1 MAVQKGPL
9 MDEPMQGSVFI
20 VESLKSHKEAQAEG
34 GAEGDSGP
42 QSRFGP
48 FGGQVMATVK
58 NLCKRSFLNAD
69 PRIGEAM
76 YKCSLVATQQ
86 TYGVCYNVIE

>member
-1 MAVQKGPL
+1 

-20 VESLKSHKEAQAEG
+20 VENLQSKKDQMVE
-34 GAEGDSGP
+34 GAEVGNY
-42 QSRFGP
+42 GP

-86 TYGVCYNVIE
+86 TYGICYNVIE